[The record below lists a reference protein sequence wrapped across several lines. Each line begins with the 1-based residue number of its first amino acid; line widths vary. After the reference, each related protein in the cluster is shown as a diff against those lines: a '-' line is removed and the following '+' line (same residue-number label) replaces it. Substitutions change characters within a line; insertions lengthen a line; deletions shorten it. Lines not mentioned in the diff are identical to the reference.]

1 MKSFVFT
8 QSVEAKKWF
17 IVAILVLLALTL
29 LF

>member
-1 MKSFVFT
+1 MKPFVIT

-17 IVAILVLLALTL
+17 IAIILVLLALTV